1 MRLNISL
8 DTDTQHQMAALRPKL
23 RAAQHQR

>member
-8 DTDTQHQMAALRPKL
+8 DTDTQHQVAALRPVL
-23 RAAQHQR
+23 RAGQLRR